1 MSVSATVSAEIGASF
16 FSAFRAKVGVS
27 ATTGFDWKTTDSE
40 TQSTS
45 TAFNVKELV
54 PAGKKIQ
61 IQEVVGTCGGSTVH
75 TQMFRYDEYHIC
87 KK

>member
-1 MSVSATVSAEIGASF
+1 MSVSATVSAEISASF
-16 FSAFRAKVGVS
+16 FSAFSAKVGVS

-45 TAFNVKELV
+45 TTFTVELTV

-61 IQEVVGTCGGSTVH
+61 I
-75 TQMFRYDEYHIC
+75 
-87 KK
+87 